1 MPERDCSDDDS
12 DRVSIRSIIDVDAP
26 ADQVGQGAAEVP
38 DRALSDVAEEAAP
51 EGVAAGPA
59 PVLPAAVA
67 EAALAVLP
75 ADTLHADTMHAALP
89 ATPKVRFSDRAFCP
103 RTHMP
108 SRSAAETRTMGT
120 LRHRIRLNPNGASL
134 PNAGSS
140 SKQASSSLPFGPS

>member
-75 ADTLHADTMHAALP
+75 ADTLPAATVHAG
-89 ATPKVRFSDRAFCP
+89 TPKVRFQTEFSVPELTCLLKAL
-103 RTHMP
+103 
-108 SRSAAETRTMGT
+108 SRRG
-120 LRHRIRLNPNGASL
+120 
-134 PNAGSS
+134 
-140 SKQASSSLPFGPS
+140 Q